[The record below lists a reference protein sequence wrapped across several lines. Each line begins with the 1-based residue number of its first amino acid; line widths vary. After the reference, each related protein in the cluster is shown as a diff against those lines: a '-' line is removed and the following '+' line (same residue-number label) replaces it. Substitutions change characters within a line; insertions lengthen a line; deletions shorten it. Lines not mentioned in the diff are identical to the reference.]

1 MYLHVL
7 LLYYSYAPWC
17 PHCTSFTPVWEEFG
31 KWAENEDGLR
41 IGMVDVTEQQGDTLY
56 LYTTLYYIP
65 LCIIYHFVLYTTL

>member
-41 IGMVDVTEQQGDTLY
+41 IGMVDVTEQQGDTV
-56 LYTTLYYIP
+56 
-65 LCIIYHFVLYTTL
+65 CIVLVYHFVLYTTL